1 VLLLLVQHM
10 VWRKYLKDNSY
21 ENLYLNGME
30 KKGPAEDNTIKHY
43 TLEEFLQMERDPA
56 VQYQYHNGE
65 IWEVK
70 EAALDYSKKRYT
82 IEEYLHMERTS
93 HVKHEY
99 YQGEIFAM
107 AGASNRH
114 NWMFTNVFGELCAQL
129 KDDPCRPYGSDMRMH
144 VPENTLFTYPDI
156 SIYCGNPTTTDVD
169 DDTVIQPSIIIEI
182 LSKSTRDYDRGT
194 KFNLYR
200 DIPTL
205 KEYML
210 IDTEKISVEIFRIN
224 THNHW
229 ALQEYKTLQQTVQL
243 PTVGVSLSMQDI
255 YRGTR
260 LAKLAG

>member
-1 VLLLLVQHM
+1 
-10 VWRKYLKDNSY
+10 
-21 ENLYLNGME
+21 ME
-30 KKGPAEDNTIKHY
+30 KKGSTNDNSKRY
-43 TLEEFLQMERDPA
+43 SLEEFLQMERDPD
-56 VQYQYHNGE
+56 VQYQYHDGE
-65 IWEVK
+65 VWEVK
-70 EAALDYSKKRYT
+70 EAAVSYNKRHYT
-82 IEEYLHMERTS
+82 IEEYLEMERAS
-93 HVKHEY
+93 NVKHEY

-107 AGASNRH
+107 AGAGPRH

-129 KDDPCRPYGSDMRMH
+129 KDNHCRPYGSDMRMH
-144 VPENTLFTYPDI
+144 IPENTLFTYPDI
-156 SIYCGNPTTTDVD
+156 SIYCGNPTTTGIDE
-169 DDTVIQPSIIIEI
+169 DTVIGPSIIIEI

-210 IDTEKISVEIFRIN
+210 IDTEKIGVEVFQIN

-260 LAKLAG
+260 LAKLVS